1 MINTGG
7 LRRQGC
13 FYESCLPLPSSPALS
28 FSSHNRCLPGST
40 VWVVMT
46 ACLPNESIFLL
57 LMLCIYTH
65 CNLPYKP
72 QRREERE
79 REQER
84 GRERG
89 GREREKDRDRASKPV
104 REKEKEREKEKQKQR
119 ERKAQ
124 TKPSYQTADSP
135 PSPIQENATRL
146 MQQQV
151 QYCQTNRV
159 ERYSLYSI
167 SACK

>member
-1 MINTGG
+1 MINARG

-84 GRERG
+84 GRGRGAERERERQRQSKQASEREREG
-89 GREREKDRDRASKPV
+89 ERERKTEREREKGTD
-104 REKEKEREKEKQKQR
+104 
-119 ERKAQ
+119 KALLPDSRQ
-124 TKPSYQTADSP
+124 PSFPYPGKRNS
-135 PSPIQENATRL
+135 SNAATG
-146 MQQQV
+146 
-151 QYCQTNRV
+151 
-159 ERYSLYSI
+159 
-167 SACK
+167 SALPD

>member
-1 MINTGG
+1 MIGRGG
-7 LRRQGC
+7 IEGAGFFFFWKL
-13 FYESCLPLPSSPALS
+13 SALPSSPALS

-79 REQER
+79 RAREREGGGQR
-84 GRERG
+84 GRERQRQSKRVRERRG
-89 GREREKDRDRASKPV
+89 ERERKTERNRERE
-104 REKEKEREKEKQKQR
+104 
-119 ERKAQ
+119 AQ
-124 TKPSYQTADSP
+124 TKPSYQTADSL
-135 PSPIQENATRL
+135 PSPTQQNATRL

-159 ERYSLYSI
+159 
-167 SACK
+167 KKV

>member
-1 MINTGG
+1 MIGRGG
-7 LRRQGC
+7 IEEARFFFWKL
-13 FYESCLPLPSSPALS
+13 SALPSSPALS

-79 REQER
+79 RARQ
-84 GRERG
+84 GVG
-89 GREREKDRDRASKPV
+89 GREGERDRDRAS
-104 REKEKEREKEKQKQR
+104 EWERERERERRGERERKKNRKKQR
-119 ERKAQ
+119 EKGTDKALLPDSRQ
-124 TKPSYQTADSP
+124 PSFPYPAKCNS
-135 PSPIQENATRL
+135 SNAATGSVL
-146 MQQQV
+146 PD
-151 QYCQTNRV
+151 
-159 ERYSLYSI
+159 
-167 SACK
+167 

>member
-1 MINTGG
+1 MIGRGG
-7 LRRQGC
+7 IEGAGFFFFFWKL
-13 FYESCLPLPSSPALS
+13 SALPSSPALS

-79 REQER
+79 RA
-84 GRERG
+84 
-89 GREREKDRDRASKPV
+89 REREGGGA
-104 REKEKEREKEKQKQR
+104 ERERETETEQASERERRGERERKKNRKKQR
-119 ERKAQ
+119 EKGTDKALLPDSRQ
-124 TKPSYQTADSP
+124 PSFPYPAKCNS
-135 PSPIQENATRL
+135 SNAATGSVL
-146 MQQQV
+146 PD
-151 QYCQTNRV
+151 
-159 ERYSLYSI
+159 
-167 SACK
+167 

>member
-7 LRRQGC
+7 LSRQGC

-79 REQER
+79 RESKREGGEGGQE
-84 GRERG
+84 
-89 GREREKDRDRASKPV
+89 RERERQRQSKQAS
-104 REKEKEREKEKQKQR
+104 EKERGER
-119 ERKAQ
+119 ERKTERNRERERHRQ
-124 TKPSYQTADSP
+124 SPPTRQQTALLPLS
-135 PSPIQENATRL
+135 SK
-146 MQQQV
+146 MQLV
-151 QYCQTNRV
+151 
-159 ERYSLYSI
+159 
-167 SACK
+167 

>member
-1 MINTGG
+1 MIGRGG
-7 LRRQGC
+7 IEGAG
-13 FYESCLPLPSSPALS
+13 FFFFFWKFSALPSSPALS

-72 QRREERE
+72 HRREE

-84 GRERG
+84 GREG
-89 GREREKDRDRASKPV
+89 GQKGRERQRQSKRV
-104 REKEKEREKEKQKQR
+104 REREEERER
-119 ERKAQ
+119 ERKTERNREREAQ
-124 TKPSYQTADSP
+124 TKPSYQTADSL
-135 PSPIQENATRL
+135 PSPIQQNATRL

-151 QYCQTNRV
+151 QYCQTKRV
-159 ERYSLYSI
+159 KKVYSL
-167 SACK
+167 

>member
-1 MINTGG
+1 MIGRGG
-7 LRRQGC
+7 IEGAGIFFFFFWKL
-13 FYESCLPLPSSPALS
+13 SALPSSPALS

-79 REQER
+79 RA
-84 GRERG
+84 REREGGG
-89 GREREKDRDRASKPV
+89 GREGERDRDRASEWE
-104 REKEKEREKEKQKQR
+104 REKRREREKEKQKETER
-119 ERKAQ
+119 ERHRQ
-124 TKPSYQTADSP
+124 SPPTRQQTAFLPLS
-135 PSPIQENATRL
+135 SK
-146 MQQQV
+146 MQLV
-151 QYCQTNRV
+151 
-159 ERYSLYSI
+159 
-167 SACK
+167 